1 MGKLFDVSLVFTSIP
16 ELLGKLPITLELAV
30 LSMLLGLILGL
41 VMAIIKMHKIKVLT
55 QLTNLLISL
64 LRGTPVIVQLYVAF
78 FGIPMFFKAINQKFG
93 TNLAVADIPGIAYV
107 VPAERK
113 KS

>member
-78 FGIPMFFKAINQKFG
+78 FGFALFLFAIKIYLG
-93 TNLAVADIPGIAYV
+93 SLSDV
-107 VPAERK
+107 
-113 KS
+113 